1 MGLEMG
7 SEDRGLKSYLM
18 QDQDV
23 LLVLEIP
30 QERKGTKKINKTHLV
45 TDQCQIM
52 PYLETS

>member
-7 SEDRGLKSYLM
+7 SEDQGLKSYLI

-23 LLVLEIP
+23 LLVLEIS
-30 QERKGTKKINKTHLV
+30 QERKGKKKFNRTHLV

-52 PYLETS
+52 PYLETP